1 MNGNKNKQP
10 AVYTGNKVKMAS
22 YEQTFLEQ
30 LTNIH
35 GVDFTTW
42 QGWEQLMG
50 WIKRQPWREEFFGGE
65 KIPARLLY
73 PQTLSEELTRYLG
86 G

>member
-1 MNGNKNKQP
+1 
-10 AVYTGNKVKMAS
+10 MAS

-35 GVDFTTW
+35 GADFSTW
-42 QGWEQLMG
+42 QGWEQLMT
-50 WIKRQPWREEFFGGE
+50 WVKRQPWKEEFFGGD
-65 KIPARLLY
+65 KIPARLLH
-73 PQTLSEELTRYLG
+73 PQTLSEELTKYLG